1 MPCDAC
7 GCACAHGGRGVVAPM
22 EVDDDDDEQQSLA
35 APLLLDLEAAAAA
48 VGSKPPADDD
58 DDLTTAT
65 TVVEKMAAVLS
76 RIRLSWVFLFLL
88 WVYLLNWVRR
98 FTLTYTDGSIW
109 LTTFAVMVSAIP
121 LTELFY
127 IHAMRIEEIT
137 EDDDDAS
144 YEEASYKHKQ
154 KMGRCILRGLL
165 VLAWL
170 FVIDFGRRVWGEVD
184 ELLPAIFIV
193 SWLVITATQFLVM
206 AGLYIEGMPPV
217 VSET

>member
-76 RIRLSWVFLFLL
+76 RIRLSW
-88 WVYLLNWVRR
+88 Y
-98 FTLTYTDGSIW
+98 D
-109 LTTFAVMVSAIP
+109 
-121 LTELFY
+121 
-127 IHAMRIEEIT
+127 
-137 EDDDDAS
+137 
-144 YEEASYKHKQ
+144 EEAGEDEHKE
-154 KMGRCILRGLL
+154 
-165 VLAWL
+165 
-170 FVIDFGRRVWGEVD
+170 RVGEKEED
-184 ELLPAIFIV
+184 Y
-193 SWLVITATQFLVM
+193 SR
-206 AGLYIEGMPPV
+206 
-217 VSET
+217 

>member
-1 MPCDAC
+1 
-7 GCACAHGGRGVVAPM
+7 M